1 MNASELSEQ
10 IRQQVEAGEWPQ
22 AMASLAGAWN
32 EASEFG
38 TVTCS
43 LPDYPGV
50 WVRFATRGYP
60 FSLRRA
66 WEEAKGD
73 DAVLS
78 IILPRILA
86 WSVVDVDGL
95 PLPLPPDGERPTTL
109 LDNIDDAVV
118 IWMIRAFWR
127 FWRIELPVP
136 RKN

>member
-10 IRQQVEAGEWPQ
+10 IRQSVEAGEWAQ

-38 TVTCS
+38 TVACN

-60 FSLRRA
+60 FSLRRT
-66 WEEAKGD
+66 WEEASGD
-73 DAVLS
+73 AAVLS
-78 IILPRILA
+78 IILPRITVWNVA
-86 WSVVDVDGL
+86 DVDGQTI
-95 PLPLPPDGERPTTL
+95 PLPQNGERPTAL
-109 LDNIDDAVV
+109 LDNVDDAVV

-127 FWRIELPVP
+127 FWRIDLSVP